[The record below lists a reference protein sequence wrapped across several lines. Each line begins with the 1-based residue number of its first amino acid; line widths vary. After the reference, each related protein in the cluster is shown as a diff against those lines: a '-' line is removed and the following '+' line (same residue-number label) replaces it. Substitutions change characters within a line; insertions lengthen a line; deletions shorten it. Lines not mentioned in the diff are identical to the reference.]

1 MPSYARGPVLA
12 ALVLILLAV
21 LAGGP
26 PAAVSAP
33 ALSAPL
39 SASAAEAPS
48 PEQQGTFRSARTY
61 DTVAEPVRLRI
72 PALDVDSK
80 VQRLGLQRDGS
91 IAVPARTDVAGWYEN
106 GPRPGQPGPAV
117 ILGHVDSHTGPGIFI
132 DLYRAKA
139 GTTVRV
145 DRADGSV
152 ATFKITR
159 IARVPKVRF
168 PTDLVYAPTLDPTL
182 RLVTCGGSFDR
193 ARGSYRDNVIAF
205 ASPA

>member
-1 MPSYARGPVLA
+1 MPSYARVPAVA

-26 PAAVSAP
+26 AAVVSPVATPAAKAAP
-33 ALSAPL
+33 PA
-39 SASAAEAPS
+39 
-48 PEQQGTFRSARTY
+48 QQDETFRSTRTY

-72 PALDVDSK
+72 PALEVDSK

-91 IAVPARTDVAGWYEN
+91 IAVPARTDVAGWYEY

-132 DLYRAKA
+132 DLYRAKV

-152 ATFKITR
+152 ATFTITK
-159 IARVPKVRF
+159 IARVPKVQF

-193 ARGSYRDNVIAF
+193 SRRSYRDNVIAF